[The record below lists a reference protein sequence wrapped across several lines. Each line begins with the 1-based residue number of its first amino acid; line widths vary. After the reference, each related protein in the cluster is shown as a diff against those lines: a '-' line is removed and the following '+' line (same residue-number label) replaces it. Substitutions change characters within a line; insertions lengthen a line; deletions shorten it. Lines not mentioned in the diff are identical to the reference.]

1 MQTGKGGDKDKND
14 YDEVNVKHI
23 KHNKKGLAQFWS
35 PNFAG
40 PITIYWLVL
49 AGAVPANK
57 ELLAGIV
64 PAYKELLAGTVPA
77 NKELLAGRV
86 PANNLFHNYNTKLFK
101 YIVFQFIKHL

>member
-1 MQTGKGGDKDKND
+1 M
-14 YDEVNVKHI
+14 
-23 KHNKKGLAQFWS
+23 
-35 PNFAG
+35 
-40 PITIYWLVL
+40 

-86 PANNLFHNYNTKLFK
+86 PANNLFLYLILLAWNILNEGKLYNEMSNTKLYSK
-101 YIVFQFIKHL
+101 IQVKTLNDN